1 MKIPRKIPLIP
12 KYLLLDAKSVAIMS
26 TIVVVLVVVIVLA
39 GLHRSLLT
47 EFTIVLGILALSLF
61 LFLFWG
67 LYQGVRLNKEHPV
80 YKKNEKGDIS
90 LDIPN
95 GSGGSGKS
103 GDCGGADT
111 GAAPDVGGGAA
122 PDVAPGI
129 DIGFDLG
136 EFTFVV
142 LAGIAV
148 IAAIV
153 FILMF
158 LPDIIFVILL
168 GFYWLFYMA
177 YRLVFR
183 YSRRTKGDI
192 SKSLLYSAGY
202 TIIYTG
208 WFFIIIQ
215 AIKYFGHIV

>member
-12 KYLLLDAKSVAIMS
+12 KYLLLDAKSIAILS
-26 TIVVVLVVVIVLA
+26 TIVVLLVIVIVLA

-67 LYQGVRLNKEHPV
+67 LYRGVRLDKKHPV
-80 YKKNEKGDIS
+80 YKKEKRDGDVSI
-90 LDIPN
+90 DMPN
-95 GSGGSGKS
+95 GSGGSDKS
-103 GDCGGADT
+103 GDCGGSDT

-122 PDVAPGI
+122 PDAAPGI

-136 EFTFVV
+136 EFTFIL

-153 FILMF
+153 FIVMF

-192 SKSLLYSAGY
+192 SKSLLYSIGY

-208 WFFIIIQ
+208 WFFILIQ
-215 AIKYFGHIV
+215 AIKYFRH

>member
-1 MKIPRKIPLIP
+1 MKIPRKTSLMP
-12 KYLLLDAKSVAIMS
+12 KYLLLDAKSIAILS
-26 TIVVVLVVVIVLA
+26 TIVVLLVSVIVLA

-47 EFTIVLGILALSLF
+47 EFMIVLGILALSLF

-67 LYQGVRLNKEHPV
+67 LYRGVRLDKNHPV
-80 YKKNEKGDIS
+80 YKKEKRDGGDS

-95 GSGGSGKS
+95 SSDNSDKS
-103 GDCGGADT
+103 GDCGGGDA
-111 GAAPDVGGGAA
+111 GGAA
-122 PDVAPGI
+122 PDAAPGI

-136 EFTFVV
+136 EFTFIL

-153 FILMF
+153 FLIMF
-158 LPDIIFVILL
+158 LPDIIFVIFL

-192 SKSLLYSAGY
+192 SKSLLYSIGY

-208 WFFIIIQ
+208 WFFILIQ
-215 AIKYFGHIV
+215 AIKYFTH

>member
-1 MKIPRKIPLIP
+1 MKIPRKIPIIP
-12 KYLLLDAKSVAIMS
+12 KYLLLDAKSIAILS
-26 TIVVVLVVVIVLA
+26 TIVVLLVSVIVLA

-47 EFTIVLGILALSLF
+47 EFMIVLGILALSLF

-67 LYQGVRLNKEHPV
+67 LYRGVRLDKKHPV
-80 YKKNEKGDIS
+80 YKKQNGDVS
-90 LDIPN
+90 VDVPN
-95 GSGGSGKS
+95 SSGNSSNYLSNS
-103 GDCGGADT
+103 GDCGGGDT
-111 GAAPDVGGGAA
+111 GGAA
-122 PDVAPGI
+122 PDAAPGI

-136 EFTFVV
+136 EFTFIL

-153 FILMF
+153 FFVIF
-158 LPDIIFVILL
+158 LPDIIFVIFL
-168 GFYWLFYMA
+168 GFYWPFYMA

-192 SKSLLYSAGY
+192 SKSLLYSIGY

-208 WFFIIIQ
+208 WFFILIQ
-215 AIKYFGHIV
+215 AIKYFRH

>member
-1 MKIPRKIPLIP
+1 MQIPRKIPLIP
-12 KYLLLDAKSVAIMS
+12 KYLLLDAKSIAILS
-26 TIVVVLVVVIVLA
+26 TIVVFLVAVIVLA

-47 EFTIVLGILALSLF
+47 EFMIVLGILALSLF

-67 LYQGVRLNKEHPV
+67 LYRGVRLDKKHPV
-80 YKKNEKGDIS
+80 YKKEKRDGDVSI
-90 LDIPN
+90 DIPN
-95 GSGGSGKS
+95 GNGGSDKS
-103 GDCGGADT
+103 ADCGGGDA
-111 GAAPDVGGGAA
+111 GGAA
-122 PDVAPGI
+122 PDATPGI

-136 EFTFVV
+136 EFTFIL

-153 FILMF
+153 FIVMF
-158 LPDIIFVILL
+158 LPDIIFVIFL

-192 SKSLLYSAGY
+192 SKSLLYSIGY

-208 WFFIIIQ
+208 WFFILIQ
-215 AIKYFGHIV
+215 VIKYFRHS